1 MRSEESNSI
10 GRNSYRPNPICC
22 GAVDPI
28 RQSVPVPGGF
38 TCYAGHHQRAPGDT
52 SSVARPLDLPLQHF
66 HPPHCGPRGTFPEKA
81 VLTRRGLKF
90 ALCDGYHNDGYRERL
105 TSDLG
110 CFATFGGFLPM
121 SEKLNVELNDRQR
134 ELLLRGLRFVRSS
147 RMLEFRDSSDITDDE
162 RKVELSEIRQLVEM
176 LDVKSR
182 RSEPAAV

>member
-1 MRSEESNSI
+1 MFTSCADHH
-10 GRNSYRPNPICC
+10 RP
-22 GAVDPI
+22 
-28 RQSVPVPGGF
+28 
-38 TCYAGHHQRAPGDT
+38 APRDA
-52 SSVARPLDLPLQHF
+52 SSVANSLDLPWQHLRR
-66 HPPHCGPRGTFPEKA
+66 PRCGVAGTFPEKA

-90 ALCDGYHNDGYRERL
+90 ALRDGYDKNGYRERF

-134 ELLLRGLRFVRSS
+134 ELLLRGLRFIRSS
-147 RMLEFRDSSDITDDE
+147 RMLEFRDTSDITDDE

-176 LDVKSR
+176 LDVKTR